1 MHEYYFKIR
10 KGDIEFECSTSDK
23 IMFEEKLSDWINGIV
38 KGDFVAPPQETV
50 TEENT
55 SQDNGENP
63 QRSGFIDVKNLVSI
77 NEISTP
83 MFNAPSVIQTDSETP
98 VVAIDFEQALAESME
113 NPKTEVVEK
122 VESLSDFEAYL
133 NSHNPQNNTDK
144 LIATAKY
151 ILNVENQNA
160 FSIKQLNAKL
170 VPLTGEPIN
179 HQMIE
184 DAINQNLLRVYPDL
198 TGTSEY
204 TEYTLTEDGEGYFID

>member
-1 MHEYYFKIR
+1 
-10 KGDIEFECSTSDK
+10 
-23 IMFEEKLSDWINGIV
+23 
-38 KGDFVAPPQETV
+38 
-50 TEENT
+50 
-55 SQDNGENP
+55 
-63 QRSGFIDVKNLVSI
+63 
-77 NEISTP
+77 

-170 VPLTGEPIN
+170 VPLTSEPIN

>member
-38 KGDFVAPPQETV
+38 KGDFVALPQETV
-50 TEENT
+50 AEENT
-55 SQDNGENP
+55 PQDNEEKP

-77 NEISTP
+77 NEMSNPI
-83 MFNAPSVIQTDSETP
+83 FEAPSIVQPEIEAPAVTL
-98 VVAIDFEQALAESME
+98 DFEQALAESIE

-144 LIATAKY
+144 LIITAKY

-184 DAINQNLLRVYPDL
+184 DAIHQNFLRILPDL
-198 TGTSEY
+198 TGTAEY
-204 TEYTLTEDGEGYFID
+204 TEYTLTEDGEGYFVD

>member
-55 SQDNGENP
+55 PQDNIEKP

-77 NEISTP
+77 NEISSP
-83 MFNAPSVIQTDSETP
+83 MFGSTNSLITETENVAPTM
-98 VVAIDFEQALAESME
+98 DFELALAESME

-144 LIATAKY
+144 LVITAKY

-184 DAINQNLLRVYPDL
+184 DAINQNLLRIYPDL